1 MVQLMPLHPKTPSS
15 PASFKSRLVLPFWY
29 LFTQVVLLNG
39 IVVVVVEVEV
49 EVEVEIYSLIF

>member
-1 MVQLMPLHPKTPSS
+1 MVELMPLHLKTPSS

-39 IVVVVVEVEV
+39 IVVVVVVV
-49 EVEVEIYSLIF
+49 VVEIYSLIF